1 MKILTVTAGHQAA
14 MTAARPGSPVGL
26 AGLNW
31 PQTGG
36 HGLAGRLEVRGRDSE
51 HVLYRGRA
59 LTVEKRLY

>member
-1 MKILTVTAGHQAA
+1 

-36 HGLAGRLEVRGRDSE
+36 HGLAVRLEARGRDGN
-51 HVLYRGRA
+51 HVRYRGRA

>member
-1 MKILTVTAGHQAA
+1 

-36 HGLAGRLEVRGRDSE
+36 HGLAVRLEARGCDGNHVR
-51 HVLYRGRA
+51 YRGRA